1 MDSARWAVVERDNG
15 LFHEA
20 MTDSHTLQMLDAFPA
35 DVPVGAAE
43 LATAIA
49 ACLTC
54 VQACTACADS
64 DLIDPNV
71 ATLRACVAINL
82 VCAEVCRACLRA
94 CTALLEN
101 EVFPAP
107 GIPSAA

>member
-1 MDSARWAVVERDNG
+1 
-15 LFHEA
+15 
-20 MTDSHTLQMLDAFPA
+20 MLHASPA

-43 LATAIA
+43 LASAID

-64 DLIDPNV
+64 DLIEPNV

-94 CTALLEN
+94 CTTLLEN
-101 EVFPAP
+101 EVFPAS
-107 GIPSAA
+107 GIPAAA